1 MFCFV
6 FIIIFFIYTKYKQKK
21 NTKKMAELVKKCGT
35 LKLHSEIN
43 DIIARVSLL
52 ISEIPEYGSLK
63 LNHDLAVYVL
73 NLVTNMVKSKSI
85 DKEAIVIQ
93 LMTKVFEL
101 NDTEVANLKE
111 QIAYLQSSGAVKRV
125 SNLKLLYNAIKKKVT
140 K

>member
-1 MFCFV
+1 
-6 FIIIFFIYTKYKQKK
+6 
-21 NTKKMAELVKKCGT
+21 MAELIKKKGT
-35 LKLHSEIN
+35 LRLHTEIN

-52 ISEIPEYGSLK
+52 IKEIPEYGSLK

-93 LMTKVFEL
+93 VMTKVFEL

-111 QIAYLQSSGAVKRV
+111 QIAYLQSSGAVQRV
-125 SNLKLLYNAIKKKVT
+125 SNLKLLYSAIKKKVI